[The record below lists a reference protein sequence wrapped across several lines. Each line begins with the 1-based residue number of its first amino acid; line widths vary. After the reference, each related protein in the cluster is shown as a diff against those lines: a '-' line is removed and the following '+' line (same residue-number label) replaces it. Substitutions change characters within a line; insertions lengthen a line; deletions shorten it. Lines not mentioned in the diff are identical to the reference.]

1 MTDSPIPN
9 LEIDPSLKQR
19 IDALAGDFA
28 SVGEAEIA
36 AVSTNIAG
44 PLHED
49 RNWVSFCDSVT
60 STIRETG
67 YVVVRGL
74 DPDGG
79 KSLLCISAALG
90 AAFHTYGPNR
100 VVKRFRMSPWTS
112 ELSHT
117 IRAGDFHTDGNVS
130 ATPPVGTAMQCEIE
144 DPGAPEYAEQ
154 RVAYLPHLISR
165 LASGTPE
172 DVEAFKFLTEGH
184 AAMAHERSP
193 EIWQGRLVQNG
204 TIRYHPHS
212 LRVASKRLGG
222 QPQNIELLIARI
234 HQAAID
240 VSVPFH
246 TGPGDTVLVSNLTAL
261 HYRGAC
267 SVRFRNFPTEYD
279 SRSLLVL
286 HLKDRDESESS
297 AR

>member
-9 LEIDPSLKQR
+9 LEIDSSLKQR
-19 IDALAGDFA
+19 IDAVAGNFA
-28 SVGEAEIA
+28 SVGEAEMA
-36 AVSTNIAG
+36 AVSSNITA
-44 PLHED
+44 PIRED
-49 RNWVSFCDSVT
+49 LNWVSFCDSVT
-60 STIRETG
+60 STIRNTG

-79 KSLLCISAALG
+79 KSLLCVSAAFG

-100 VVKRFRMSPWTS
+100 IVKRFRMSPWTS

-154 RVAYLPHLISR
+154 RVAYLPRLLSC
-165 LASGTPE
+165 LASGTSE
-172 DVEAFKFLTEGH
+172 YVEAFEFLTEGN
-184 AAMAHERSP
+184 AAMAHERSA

-212 LRVASKRLGG
+212 LRVASKRLGN
-222 QPQNIELLIARI
+222 QSQNLDLLIATI
-234 HQAAID
+234 HRAAID

-267 SVRFRNFPTEYD
+267 SVRFRNFPTEFD

-286 HLKDRDESESS
+286 HLKEPDELKRS
-297 AR
+297 A

>member
-9 LEIDPSLKQR
+9 LEIDFSLKQR

-36 AVSTNIAG
+36 AVSTNIVG
-44 PLHED
+44 PIRED

-60 STIRETG
+60 STIRNTG

-79 KSLLCISAALG
+79 KSLLCVSAALG
-90 AAFHTYGPNR
+90 VAFHTYGPNR
-100 VVKRFRMSPWTS
+100 IVKRFRMSPWTS

-130 ATPPVGTAMQCEIE
+130 AIPPIGTAMQCEIE

-154 RVAYLPHLISR
+154 RVAYLPHLLSR
-165 LASGTPE
+165 LASGTSQ
-172 DVEAFKFLTEGH
+172 DVEAFEFLTEGN
-184 AAMAHERSP
+184 AAMAHERSA

-212 LRVASKRLGG
+212 LRVASKRLGN
-222 QPQNIELLIARI
+222 QPQNIEVLIATI
-234 HQAAID
+234 HRAAID

-286 HLKDRDESESS
+286 HLKESEESKRS
-297 AR
+297 A

>member
-1 MTDSPIPN
+1 MTDSLLPN
-9 LEIDPSLKQR
+9 LEINPALKQR

-28 SVGEAEIA
+28 SVGDAEIA
-36 AVSTNIAG
+36 AVSTNITA
-44 PLHED
+44 PLRED

-60 STIRETG
+60 STIRNTG
-67 YVVVRGL
+67 YIVVRGL

-79 KSLLCISAALG
+79 KSLLCVSAALG
-90 AAFHTYGPNR
+90 VAFHSYGPNR
-100 VVKRFRMSPWTS
+100 IVKRFRMSPWTS

-130 ATPPVGTAMQCEIE
+130 AIPPVGTAMQCEIE

-154 RVAYLPHLISR
+154 RVAYLPHLLSR
-165 LASGTPE
+165 LASGTSE
-172 DVEAFKFLTEGH
+172 DVEAFEFLTQGN
-184 AAMAHERSP
+184 AAMAHERSA

-212 LRVASKRLGG
+212 LRVASKRLGNR
-222 QPQNIELLIARI
+222 QENIELLIARI
-234 HQAAID
+234 HRAAMD

-267 SVRFRNFPTEYD
+267 SVRFRKFPTEYD

-286 HLKDRDESESS
+286 HLQDTDELKRS
-297 AR
+297 A

>member
-1 MTDSPIPN
+1 MTDSPIPS
-9 LEIDPSLKQR
+9 LEIDSSLKQR
-19 IDALAGDFA
+19 IEALVGNFA
-28 SVGEAEIA
+28 SVGEAEMA
-36 AVSTNIAG
+36 AVSANIAG
-44 PLHED
+44 PIRED
-49 RNWVSFCDSVT
+49 RNWISFCDSVT
-60 STIRETG
+60 STIRNSG

-79 KSLLCISAALG
+79 RSLLCVSAALG
-90 AAFHTYGPNR
+90 VAFHTYAPNR
-100 VVKRFRMSPWTS
+100 IVKRFRMSPWTS

-130 ATPPVGTAMQCEIE
+130 AVPPIGTAMQCEVE
-144 DPGAPEYAEQ
+144 DPGAPEFAEQ
-154 RVAYLPHLISR
+154 RVAYLPHLLSR
-165 LASGTPE
+165 LASGTAE
-172 DVEAFKFLTEGH
+172 YVEAFEFLTEGN
-184 AAMAHERSP
+184 AALAHERSA

-212 LRVASKRLGG
+212 LRVASKRLGN
-222 QPQNIELLIARI
+222 QLQNIELLIATI
-234 HQAAID
+234 HRAAMD

-246 TGPGDTVLVSNLTAL
+246 TGPGDTVLVSNLAAL

-286 HLKDRDESESS
+286 HLKESEEPKRW
-297 AR
+297 A

>member
-9 LEIDPSLKQR
+9 LKIDPSLKQR
-19 IDALAGDFA
+19 IDALASGFA
-28 SVGEAEIA
+28 SVGDAEIA

-44 PLHED
+44 PLRED
-49 RNWVSFCDSVT
+49 QNWISFCDSVT
-60 STIRETG
+60 STIRTTG

-79 KSLLCISAALG
+79 KSLLCVSAALG

-100 VVKRFRMSPWTS
+100 IVKRFRMSPWTS

-117 IRAGDFHTDGNVS
+117 IRTGDFHTDGNVS
-130 ATPPVGTAMQCEIE
+130 AIPPVGTAMQCEIE
-144 DPGAPEYAEQ
+144 DPGAPEYGEQ

-165 LASGTPE
+165 LASGTSE
-172 DVEAFKFLTEGH
+172 DVAALAFLTEGH
-184 AAMAHERSP
+184 AAMAHERSA

-204 TIRYHPHS
+204 IIRYHPHS
-212 LRVASKRLGG
+212 LRVASKRLGD
-222 QPQNIELLIARI
+222 QPQNIELVIARI

-240 VSVPFH
+240 VSVSFH

-286 HLKDRDESESS
+286 HLKDPGDPERA